1 MKDKDRELRGIL
13 EELWDKAYSSKYVR
27 DFYGVEKTQSQI
39 KALYKPL
46 GKEELEGLANDIE
59 LKVMAEITDRRGF
72 RQEWDCMDKDIQNEI
87 EETLI
92 DIISQA
98 IINARGEKLDAK

>member
-1 MKDKDRELRGIL
+1 MKDKDRELREIL
-13 EELWDKAYSSKYVR
+13 ENISDKSAYS
-27 DFYGVEKTQSQI
+27 TQEGYRKQIDRVLSQI

-98 IINARGEKLDAK
+98 IINARGEK